1 MLQLV
6 SHLTDHTHS
15 AGWHHG
21 DVLWG
26 IYANMIFDPRRN
38 IRLWEDTHGALCGF
52 AWLDDAGSPGLRS
65 DPCTCR
71 AAAPTPRTHA
81 WAHRRGTA
89 PERAARTGATAP
101 AADAPGR
108 ATAHGR

>member
-38 IRLWEDTHGALCGF
+38 IRLCEDTHGALCGF
-52 AWLDDAGSPGLRS
+52 AWLDEAGLLALCSEP
-65 DPCTCR
+65 
-71 AAAPTPRTHA
+71 PT
-81 WAHRRGTA
+81 G
-89 PERAARTGATAP
+89 GAEDIAP
-101 AADAPGR
+101 ALLARADEPGR
-108 ATAHGR
+108 EQALGARSEGPAPPR

>member
-38 IRLWEDTHGALCGF
+38 IRLWEDTRGALCGF
-52 AWLDDAGSPGLRS
+52 AWLDEAGGVPICW
-65 DPCTCR
+65 DPRTGGAEDFALPLLARAQERGR
-71 AAAPTPRTHA
+71 AAALE
-81 WAHRRGTA
+81 GG
-89 PERAARTGATAP
+89 PEVR
-101 AADAPGR
+101 
-108 ATAHGR
+108 

>member
-52 AWLDDAGSPGLRS
+52 AGLDEAGWLALCS
-65 DPCTCR
+65 DPRTR
-71 AAAPTPRTHA
+71 GAVNNAPA
-81 WAHRRGTA
+81 VLA
-89 PERAARTGATAP
+89 PGAARGRGWGLGARRAGPAP
-101 AADAPGR
+101 PPHAPGNETPPR
-108 ATAHGR
+108 

>member
-52 AWLDDAGSPGLRS
+52 AWLDEAGWLAICS
-65 DPCTCR
+65 DPRPGGGEGIAPAMAAR
-71 AAAPTPRTHA
+71 AAARGRGRGPGAGREGGPPR
-81 WAHRRGTA
+81 R
-89 PERAARTGATAP
+89 
-101 AADAPGR
+101 PGR
-108 ATAHGR
+108 RRRT